1 MVSPPPAAKRRA
13 LVAAVWLTV
22 TFAGLIAAV
31 WAVGWA
37 VSGGPAPSLATVTEA
52 THLAYPDGTD
62 VVDADLADM
71 HTPTPGSRGEATVA
85 IPADAFGE
93 FIADNGMAAPLVA
106 GATPAGAAT
115 GIIPAG
121 CTHQVC
127 YAAAIIVDDDTVTV
141 DLRVT
146 LL

>member
-1 MVSPPPAAKRRA
+1 MVSPPAATPRRA
-13 LVAAVWLTV
+13 LIAAVWLTV
-22 TFAGLIAAV
+22 AFAGLIAAV

-37 VSGGPAPSLATVTEA
+37 FSGTAAPSLDSVAEA
-52 THLAYPDGTD
+52 THLAYPDSTD
-62 VVDADLADM
+62 VVDADLAEM
-71 HTPTPGSRGEATVA
+71 HTPTPGSRGEATVD
-85 IPADAFGE
+85 IPAADFGA
-93 FIADNGMAAPLVA
+93 FIADNGMDAPLLS

-121 CTHQVC
+121 CTDQVC
-127 YAAAIIVDDDTVTV
+127 YAATILVEDDTVTV